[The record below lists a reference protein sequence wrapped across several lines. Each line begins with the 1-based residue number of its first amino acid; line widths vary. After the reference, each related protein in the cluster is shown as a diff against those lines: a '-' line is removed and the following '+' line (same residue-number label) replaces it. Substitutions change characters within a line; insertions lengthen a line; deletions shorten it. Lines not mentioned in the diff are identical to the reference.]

1 MRKQSI
7 NAMCIYNHGHN
18 ILELYS
24 DLVNVQFATS
34 KTKLDISH
42 KKLIYELLHEL
53 PDNLR
58 LKKLGNIR
66 KISN

>member
-1 MRKQSI
+1 
-7 NAMCIYNHGHN
+7 MCIYNHGHN

-42 KKLIYELLHEL
+42 KKL
-53 PDNLR
+53 
-58 LKKLGNIR
+58 NIR
-66 KISN
+66 VASWVTEQLKA

>member
-34 KTKLDISH
+34 ETKLDISH
-42 KKLIYELLHEL
+42 KKL
-53 PDNLR
+53 
-58 LKKLGNIR
+58 NIR
-66 KISN
+66 VAS